1 MENERT
7 KLKKNNKK
15 NDTLGNVNKPPCD
28 FTADINILSH
38 QTAFMKAAQK
48 RMNFKESLSLEHMR
62 MKDKIMNE
70 GTKLITRDD
79 LQDDMQNQSL
89 MTHQAMQREM
99 LENEKKNDMQIQFD
113 SILTGHE
120 TLSKETMSLLS
131 KDKDPDLNFGKKKST
146 TPQSQKRKT

>member
-1 MENERT
+1 
-7 KLKKNNKK
+7 
-15 NDTLGNVNKPPCD
+15 
-28 FTADINILSH
+28 
-38 QTAFMKAAQK
+38 
-48 RMNFKESLSLEHMR
+48 MNLKESLSLEHMR

-89 MTHQAMQREM
+89 MTHQAIQREM

-131 KDKDPDLNFGKKKST
+131 KDKDPDLNFGKKKPT
-146 TPQSQKRKT
+146 TP